1 MNKQLSPEMVAFNS
15 LTAEEREL
23 VMVSPKDSVLKKEKV
38 NSVISSLIDKNY
50 KRDIVYSV
58 TFDTEDSDKPGILIV
73 FLSENKKTSLGKLF
87 IGQLLRKKERQYI
100 RSFLIH
106 STSKNT

>member
-1 MNKQLSPEMVAFNS
+1 FPLLLISILFTTGCSASMNKQLSPEMVAFNS
-15 LTAEEREL
+15 LTLEEREL
-23 VMVSPKDSVLKKEKV
+23 IMVSPKDSVLKEEKV

-58 TFDTEDSDKPGILIV
+58 TFDTEDSDKPGKLIV

-87 IGQLLRKKERQYI
+87 IGQ
-100 RSFLIH
+100 
-106 STSKNT
+106 